1 MQERNLKVI
10 EGLLFV
16 LFILLWGLFLS
27 GGSGKVKRRTLSLW
41 QYIPVHTEV
50 FHDFFEN
57 SIRKG
62 QYELTPILGYD
73 TYEGGKGMLLPF
85 FRNGMQE
92 ELFPIQRFA
101 LDYWKGKEYYKAK
114 YSDTVPDYFT
124 ESDDQS
130 VEEKKKDPGKMKQMG
145 TGRSYTI
152 KELASYSFLLEH
164 FYIVDETTSMTKQ
177 DLNGTKLV
185 TMDLSAK
192 LGKEEPLVL
201 IYHTHGSETYK
212 KVNGKEGSVIEV
224 GTALTKELEKTLHA
238 GDQVLLTGTIY
249 TSRDAGHKRMCEA
262 LARGEQIPFDPTDAT
277 IYSVGRPQAKPGAV
291 IGSAGPTTSGRMDAY
306 APTMMS
312 VGARGMIGKGARL
325 PEVVEAMKKY
335 DGVYFGAIGGA
346 GALLAKCIK
355 KAELIAYED
364 LGAEALRKLYVEDMP
379 LVVIIDSEGNNL
391 YEEGRKEYLDEHKAD

>member
-41 QYIPVHTEV
+41 QYLPVHTEV
-50 FHDFFEN
+50 FHNFFEN

-224 GTALTKELEKTLHA
+224 GTALTKELENVYGIKTVHDKSVYDMVDGQLDRNAAYNFA
-238 GDQVLLTGTIY
+238 GD
-249 TSRDAGHKRMCEA
+249 S
-262 LARGEQIPFDPTDAT
+262 
-277 IYSVGRPQAKPGAV
+277 
-291 IGSAGPTTSGRMDAY
+291 
-306 APTMMS
+306 
-312 VGARGMIGKGARL
+312 
-325 PEVVEAMKKY
+325 VEA
-335 DGVYFGAIGGA
+335 
-346 GALLAKCIK
+346 
-355 KAELIAYED
+355 
-364 LGAEALRKLYVEDMP
+364 ALRKNPSVK
-379 LVVIIDSEGNNL
+379 VVIDLHRDGVAETTRLAATIDGKPMAQIMFFNGLCRTAARGPINSLPN
-391 YEEGRKEYLDEHKAD
+391 EYLADNLAFSFQLQLMANEYYPGLARRIYLKGYRYNMHLCPKSLLVEVGAQTNTKEEAYNAMEPLADILDKVLK

>member
-224 GTALTKELEKTLHA
+224 GTALTKELENVYGIKTVHDKSVYDMVDGQLDRNAAYNFA
-238 GDQVLLTGTIY
+238 GD
-249 TSRDAGHKRMCEA
+249 S
-262 LARGEQIPFDPTDAT
+262 
-277 IYSVGRPQAKPGAV
+277 
-291 IGSAGPTTSGRMDAY
+291 
-306 APTMMS
+306 
-312 VGARGMIGKGARL
+312 
-325 PEVVEAMKKY
+325 VEA
-335 DGVYFGAIGGA
+335 
-346 GALLAKCIK
+346 
-355 KAELIAYED
+355 
-364 LGAEALRKLYVEDMP
+364 ALRKNPSVK
-379 LVVIIDSEGNNL
+379 VVIDLHRDGVTGAKRLVTEINGKPTAKIMFFNGLSRTNQNGELSHLPNPYIQDNL
-391 YEEGRKEYLDEHKAD
+391 AFSLQLARYAKEYYPDWFRTIYLRGYRYNLHLRPKALLVECGAQTNTVEEEMNAMQPLADILNKVLTGA

>member
-177 DLNGTKLV
+177 DLNGTKVLIELLDYLRRKNTGV
-185 TMDLSAK
+185 ITITHDMEFVADHFKRVIAMANKHVIADGTAKDIFSNDAVIAESKIKRTEMGMIANDLG
-192 LGKEEPLVL
+192 LGKDILSPQELVDVV
-201 IYHTHGSETYK
+201 K
-212 KVNGKEGSVIEV
+212 
-224 GTALTKELEKTLHA
+224 
-238 GDQVLLTGTIY
+238 D
-249 TSRDAGHKRMCEA
+249 
-262 LARGEQIPFDPTDAT
+262 
-277 IYSVGRPQAKPGAV
+277 
-291 IGSAGPTTSGRMDAY
+291 
-306 APTMMS
+306 
-312 VGARGMIGKGARL
+312 RL
-325 PEVVEAMKKY
+325 
-335 DGVYFGAIGGA
+335 
-346 GALLAKCIK
+346 
-355 KAELIAYED
+355 
-364 LGAEALRKLYVEDMP
+364 R
-379 LVVIIDSEGNNL
+379 S
-391 YEEGRKEYLDEHKAD
+391 